1 MVLEVEKDQV
11 EVAEKDLAVNNNSM
25 KIAVAVVKPDNI
37 SEESKNDFD
46 GLYVFKAILPS
57 Y

>member
-1 MVLEVEKDQV
+1 
-11 EVAEKDLAVNNNSM
+11 M